1 MKLHTRPFMFCGLL
15 LIFTLTS
22 CSSSPS
28 IEDQTKLIEY
38 ENCLKYEIEKMTQLV
53 IATERKYSEQERN
66 FLVDALTGDRYDAGV
81 LEDCAKFRPKP

>member
-1 MKLHTRPFMFCGLL
+1 MSRGKATLSGLVL
-15 LIFTLTS
+15 VFLISGCATA
-22 CSSSPS
+22 PS
-28 IEDQTKLIEY
+28 IEEQTKLVEY